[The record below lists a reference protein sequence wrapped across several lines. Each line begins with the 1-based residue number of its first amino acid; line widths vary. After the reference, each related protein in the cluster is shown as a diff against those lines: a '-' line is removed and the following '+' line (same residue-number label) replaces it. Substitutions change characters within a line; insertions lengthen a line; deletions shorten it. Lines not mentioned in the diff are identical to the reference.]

1 MPKAAP
7 GGREYLLEFHRQG
20 SYVRVA
26 AIDPVSGTE
35 AVLVGAASASKEEL
49 SRLAVQKLQY
59 VMERKFGAPGV
70 PPKGKPTKKPPPSG
84 TMV

>member
-7 GGREYLLEFHRQG
+7 GGREYLLEFQRQG

-35 AVLVGAASASKEEL
+35 AVLVGAASASKDEL

-59 VMERKFGAPGV
+59 VMERKFGT
-70 PPKGKPTKKPPPSG
+70 PKANDKPAKKPPPSG
-84 TMV
+84 TLV